1 MNRRILTILQRDGR
15 ATFQQIAAEL
25 KRSEST
31 VRDRI
36 QRMERAGII
45 LGYTAIVDKRA
56 LGFAAEG
63 MVLCNVGN
71 ERLLKVIEK
80 LRGMENVLH
89 VFALTGERRLA
100 IRIMAQ
106 DNRQLEDIVRRD
118 ILPLGVTDVSLN
130 IVTASEIGLCVK
142 PGG

>member
-1 MNRRILTILQRDGR
+1 MNRRILAILQRDGR
-15 ATFQQIAAEL
+15 ATFQQVAAEL

-56 LGFAAEG
+56 LGFNAEG

-71 ERLLKVIEK
+71 ERLLQVIEK
-80 LRGMENVLH
+80 LRGMEKVLH

-100 IRIMAQ
+100 IRVMAQ
-106 DNRQLEDIVRRD
+106 DNRQLEEIVRKY
-118 ILPLGVTDVSLN
+118 ILPLGVTDVSLH